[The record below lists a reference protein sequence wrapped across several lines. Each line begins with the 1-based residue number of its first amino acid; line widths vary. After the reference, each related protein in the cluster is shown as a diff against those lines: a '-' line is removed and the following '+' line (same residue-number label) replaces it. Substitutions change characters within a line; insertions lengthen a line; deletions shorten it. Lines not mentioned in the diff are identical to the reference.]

1 MWHSLLGS
9 KWIYYLQIKENTPMG
24 KTTFTIT
31 PGAVI
36 ELIGN
41 EAVVMLPGSTSVM
54 RVSEEQAHTLRAIEA
69 GHTPGLPAQTVE
81 SLIDAGIVVS
91 EAGMSRRS
99 LVKAGAIGAGA
110 GIAVMAMPGVA
121 AASSGPAETAPAPD
135 GAPAPSPSGDLVG
148 TLTITGSFARF
159 QVFKNS
165 NLANFPVFSSGDVA
179 PPIDIEGYGAVSL
192 FIVILNDRIIW
203 DDSNY
208 TGPTGASNPIGTFT
222 WQDIPYRVTFSS
234 S

>member
-1 MWHSLLGS
+1 MCHSLLGS
-9 KWIYYLQIKENTPMG
+9 KSFYKFLFQSKENAPMG

-69 GHTPGLPAQTVE
+69 GHYSGLSAQTVE
-81 SLIDAGIVVS
+81 SLIDAGIVVTHT
-91 EAGMSRRS
+91 GMSRRN

-121 AASSGPAETAPAPD
+121 AASSGPAVVNLTGTWVLRGQEVD
-135 GAPAPSPSGDLVG
+135 FIVDRLAPSNPELPDSIRGNLPF
-148 TLTITGSFARF
+148 LTVIGRVPT
-159 QVFKNS
+159 VP
-165 NLANFPVFSSGDVA
+165 ANFADGMELVWT
-179 PPIDIEGYGAVSL
+179 GAFYSD
-192 FIVILNDRIIW
+192 N
-203 DDSNY
+203 NY
-208 TGPTGASNPIGTFT
+208 TDSLPGPRNGTFT
-222 WQDIPYRVTFSS
+222 FEEIVYNIVFADGNPPRNLDL
-234 S
+234 